1 MGTPYIGFG
10 NDQLDNALDAA
21 DGDEILC
28 PRCGGG
34 HLLTAAYATGADGE
48 KKTDGFHL
56 LFYKC
61 GDKSYLGGINGKL
74 TLGIKP
80 QVSGSLDLEEEE

>member
-10 NDQLDNALDAA
+10 NDQLDAALNAA

-28 PRCGGG
+28 PRCGQG
-34 HLLTAAYATGADGE
+34 HLLQAAYATGKDG
-48 KKTDGFHL
+48 KPKTEGFHL

-61 GDKSYLGGINGKL
+61 GEKDYLAGVNSKL
-74 TLGIKP
+74 TIGIKP
-80 QVSGSLDLEEEE
+80 QVSGSLDLEEE